1 MLSRLQDF
9 SLTLPGKKINPI
21 EMAKDL
27 SVTLDINLTYNHHV
41 NKTLRACLYWVKSIV

>member
-9 SLTLPGKKINPI
+9 SLTLLGKEINPI

-27 SVTLDINLTYNHHV
+27 GVTLDVNLIYNHHV
-41 NKTLRACLYWVKSIV
+41 NKTVSGC